1 MEKKK
6 KRRDVTF
13 LDDVEPRKEEPQNQ
27 LIKIDQPLPAEIDQK
42 KLDLMLK
49 EDLQRSMQNIVP
61 ELPLIKILP
70 AAACIF
76 EFPGSEEGE
85 SSYTTKTF
93 IGVIIDDQKCNA
105 YWEKSIK
112 ESGGKKGP
120 PDCSSLDAKRG
131 SRQREIIDDKEVF
144 GDCGTCYYNQYK
156 TGRDETGNKTEGK
169 ACQNRWRLHIYV
181 DGFIFPCRLTIP
193 PTGLKAT
200 NKFINTLI
208 SRGIAPISRFVE
220 FSLAPAQSGSGY
232 DISLIQYKPL
242 EQIPSSL
249 YFQLQKII
257 KDYLPQI
264 RGQEVLEGELE
275 NGFKPEEME

>member
-1 MEKKK
+1 
-6 KRRDVTF
+6 
-13 LDDVEPRKEEPQNQ
+13 
-27 LIKIDQPLPAEIDQK
+27 
-42 KLDLMLK
+42 
-49 EDLQRSMQNIVP
+49 
-61 ELPLIKILP
+61 LIKILP

-93 IGVIIDDQKCNA
+93 MGVIIDDQKCNA

-112 ESGGKKGP
+112 ESGGKKVP
-120 PDCSSLDAKRG
+120 PDCSSLDAKQG
-131 SRQREIIDDKEVF
+131 SRQREIMGDKEVF
-144 GDCGTCYYNQYK
+144 GDCATCYYNQYK
-156 TGRDETGNKTEGK
+156 TGRDDKGNQTEGK

-181 DGFIFPCRLTIP
+181 DGFIFPCRLTIS

-220 FSLAPAQSGSGY
+220 FSLIPAQSSSGY
-232 DISLIQYKPL
+232 EISLIQFKPL
-242 EQIPSSL
+242 EKIPSSL

-264 RGQEVLEGELE
+264 RGQEVLAGELE
-275 NGFKPEEME
+275 NGSTNFNTGELEK